1 MTGLP
6 TILELVCFPHVI
18 FGTWFIN
25 VLGNFFL
32 VNPYSLH
39 PLFICHA
46 QGSGVHRRH
55 NTPWLPHCGCQ
66 NPKKSP
72 KRKLTTAKAHLLQS
86 QTPHASPGKSPRN
99 AGRPH
104 PHMPYNVGSGTE
116 GTWDGFSEKKKSKGK
131 VSNHRH
137 LNPCQSHLVVWQ
149 CFADTE

>member
-39 PLFICHA
+39 PSFICHA

-66 NPKKSP
+66 NPKKVTKEETNHSQSTSTTITNSTCITSKVAP
-72 KRKLTTAKAHLLQS
+72 KCR
-86 QTPHASPGKSPRN
+86 QTPSTHA
-99 AGRPH
+99 
-104 PHMPYNVGSGTE
+104 
-116 GTWDGFSEKKKSKGK
+116 
-131 VSNHRH
+131 
-137 LNPCQSHLVVWQ
+137 L
-149 CFADTE
+149 